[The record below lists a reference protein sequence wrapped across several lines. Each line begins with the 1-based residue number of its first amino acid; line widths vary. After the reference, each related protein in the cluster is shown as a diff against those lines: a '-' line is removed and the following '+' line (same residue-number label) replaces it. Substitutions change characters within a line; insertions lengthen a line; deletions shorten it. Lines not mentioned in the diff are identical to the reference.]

1 MGSHR
6 LQPHRKIRQVTEPKI
21 PGYDEYINSK
31 QWSKKREQF
40 FREGNH
46 TFACWACEA
55 PREPYFEVHHRT
67 YKRLRS
73 EDLRDLVLLCKPCHV
88 AIHKIHRKG
97 FEKSLFVVTNEFI
110 IKKRKE
116 LGKKPLPDIYFSPAT
131 PLEPKYQTVTKIV
144 LTKGRCEKLNTDN
157 TRCRSQGQLENGLCH
172 VHKPNGKFQ
181 KQRAKKKETFDFT
194 KLTRDVLFALILLAR
209 DEFMEMLKAGE
220 LGWGCYHGLYE
231 DKQLCPHDLQDQF
244 CHKGG
249 RGLFKNYKP
258 NDVWK
263 WIQQWFGLPFE
274 PLDYPSE
281 GRLQTIVMTAVQQG
295 KQAMEDLYA
304 LLEMGRQW
312 NR

>member
-1 MGSHR
+1 M
-6 LQPHRKIRQVTEPKI
+6 TEQAI
-21 PGYDEYINSK
+21 PGYDEYINSRE
-31 QWSKKREQF
+31 WSTKRKEF
-40 FREGNH
+40 FLKGNH
-46 TFACWACEA
+46 THACWACEA

-67 YKRLRS
+67 YKRLRA

-110 IKKRKE
+110 VKKRKE
-116 LGKKPLPDIYFSPAT
+116 LGKKPLPDTYFLPAT
-131 PLEPKYQTVTKIV
+131 PLEPKYPEKIRIT
-144 LTKGRCEKLNTDN
+144 LTRGRCEQINTDN

-181 KQRAKKKETFDFT
+181 KQRESKKEAADFT
-194 KLTRDVLFALILLAR
+194 KISRGLLLTMILVAR
-209 DEFMEMLKAGE
+209 SEFMEMMKTGE
-220 LGWGCYHGLYE
+220 LGWGCYHAEYE
-231 DKQLCPHDLQDQF
+231 EGQLCPYDLQDQF

-249 RGLFKNYKP
+249 RRLYKKYKP
-258 NDVWK
+258 DHVWE

-281 GRLQTIVMTAVQQG
+281 NSPQTIVMTAVQQG
-295 KQAMEDLYA
+295 AQAMKNLYQ
-304 LLEMGRQW
+304 LIEMGRQW